1 MDSSGD
7 TLRVLIADGQ
17 HFFREGLRGMLEA
30 AGMSVVG
37 ETTGGDEAIAL
48 ANSLEPDVMV
58 VDLNMPDASGTRAL
72 RRIAAAHP
80 SIQVIV
86 LAVSAEE
93 TGVVE
98 ALESGACGYL
108 LKNTGVD
115 ELVGAIRQA
124 TSGQAVLSHDAMR
137 ALVSRVRANSNAK
150 GPPSRLDESTLTARE
165 MDVLRLIVEGADN
178 AAIGLELSISRHTVK
193 QHVTN
198 IFEKLGVRG
207 RGGRVGGALRT
218 RLSPR
223 AQGKA
228 LGTLCGCAVGVDR
241 AKRRFAVGN
250 T

>member
-1 MDSSGD
+1 MFGAMDSSED

-37 ETTGGDEAIAL
+37 EATGGDEAIAL
-48 ANSLEPDVMV
+48 ANTLEPDVIV
-58 VDLNMPDASGTRAL
+58 IDLDMPDASGTRAL
-72 RRIAAAHP
+72 RRIVAARP
-80 SIQVIV
+80 SIKMVV
-86 LAVSAEE
+86 LTVSADE
-93 TGVVE
+93 TGVIE

-108 LKNTGVD
+108 LKNTGAD

-124 TSGQAVLSHDAMR
+124 ARGQAVLSHDAMR
-137 ALVSRVRANSNAK
+137 ALVSRVRADGNAEGITPS
-150 GPPSRLDESTLTARE
+150 GPEESVLTARE

-207 RGGRVGGALRT
+207 RVEA
-218 RLSPR
+218 
-223 AQGKA
+223 
-228 LGTLCGCAVGVDR
+228 AV
-241 AKRRFAVGN
+241 FAVRSGLV
-250 T
+250 